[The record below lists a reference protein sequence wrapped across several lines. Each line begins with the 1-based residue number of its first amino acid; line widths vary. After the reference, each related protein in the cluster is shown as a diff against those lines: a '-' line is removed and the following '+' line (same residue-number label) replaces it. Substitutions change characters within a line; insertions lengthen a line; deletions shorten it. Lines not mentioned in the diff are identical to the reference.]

1 MIYAG
6 ASGVG
11 TAAIQLANW
20 FEAKAFFTCSSQEKI
35 DFCLKFL
42 TYFKAEKREF
52 FVIRL
57 GAKQGFNYKKMKNDE
72 ILDNYMKIEKGK
84 LMDVILDCVGP
95 QNAELV
101 YGFSFKN

>member
-52 FVIRL
+52 FVI
-57 GAKQGFNYKKMKNDE
+57 
-72 ILDNYMKIEKGK
+72 LD
-84 LMDVILDCVGP
+84 
-95 QNAELV
+95 
-101 YGFSFKN
+101 